1 MLFTQSISCLA
12 EVKVIQNININIKMP
27 RRSEKSKIIAAIC
40 QKYTHDIFIVD
51 ESDEDEQEDIDESF
65 RLNMLILLNNRRGVH
80 LGIPK
85 SNQWKLNVLEHLDEN
100 NTIQLPIEL
109 QLKIVL
115 YRLGSSGEG
124 LSIRKVASLFGVG
137 DGGTIQIVTR
147 RVFSAIL
154 NLKGRFLFW
163 PNERER
169 LKLVAAT
176 EKEMPGCV
184 EFAQI
189 VMDYFSFL
197 SLFTYSYI
205 TPATA
210 TNANGTTSLIYPSAN
225 GQVYRVHPATTV
237 ANVPSAQA
245 NSTAIGS
252 ISNASHASNNSNN
265 NSGMDVVD
273 GHHSEGGNGGR
284 DSNSSSGFS
293 QRLRELAA
301 SAGLLSLKPRQPLKP
316 VIKTR
321 GSPGPEFPKKVT
333 FSAFA
338 TVQVV

>member
-1 MLFTQSISCLA
+1 MFAFEPSEIS
-12 EVKVIQNININIKMP
+12 
-27 RRSEKSKIIAAIC
+27 
-40 QKYTHDIFIVD
+40 D
-51 ESDEDEQEDIDESF
+51 
-65 RLNMLILLNNRRGVH
+65 
-80 LGIPK
+80 
-85 SNQWKLNVLEHLDEN
+85 
-100 NTIQLPIEL
+100 
-109 QLKIVL
+109 
-115 YRLGSSGEG
+115 
-124 LSIRKVASLFGVG
+124 LS
-137 DGGTIQIVTR
+137 
-147 RVFSAIL
+147 
-154 NLKGRFLFW
+154 
-163 PNERER
+163 
-169 LKLVAAT
+169 
-176 EKEMPGCV
+176 
-184 EFAQI
+184 
-189 VMDYFSFL
+189 
-197 SLFTYSYI
+197 SYI

-210 TNANGTTSLIYPSAN
+210 ANANGTTSLIYPSAN
-225 GQVYRVHPATTV
+225 GQMYRVHPATTV

-284 DSNSSSGFS
+284 DSNTSSGFS